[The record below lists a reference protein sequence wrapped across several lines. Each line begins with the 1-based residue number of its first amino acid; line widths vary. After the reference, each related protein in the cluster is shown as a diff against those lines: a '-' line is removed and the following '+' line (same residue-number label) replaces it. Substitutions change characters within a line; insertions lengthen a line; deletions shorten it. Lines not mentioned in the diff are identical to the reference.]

1 MLWALIGEVSDLY
14 LSICYY
20 ECLLKGKGLVHYA
33 TLAWLA
39 FLVFIN
45 GCVFFVVV
53 VSQAIL
59 SDLTKLRDAIRG
71 RKCEVHVDSVLGKG

>member
-1 MLWALIGEVSDLY
+1 M
-14 LSICYY
+14 
-20 ECLLKGKGLVHYA
+20 
-33 TLAWLA
+33 
-39 FLVFIN
+39 
-45 GCVFFVVV
+45 FFVVV